1 MSACMY
7 KTLSKGLFLKLL
19 QWSVLE
25 TGNEG
30 DCVRWKNYLLTTPPL
45 ITTST
50 YYRMYLFRVP
60 FLLIEVPVHITRHLV
75 QLMSLRPG

>member
-1 MSACMY
+1 M
-7 KTLSKGLFLKLL
+7 
-19 QWSVLE
+19 LE

-50 YYRMYLFRVP
+50 YYYMYLFRVP
-60 FLLIEVPVHITRHLV
+60 FLLTEEKNIR
-75 QLMSLRPG
+75 R